1 MQKLIKIIQAE
12 ASHIGGGILK
22 VDSFINHQ
30 ILPELTY
37 EMGTAFVEKFRAR
50 GIVNITRVLTA
61 EVSGIASAL
70 ATAQVLKVPLVFARK
85 RKPVT
90 MSEACYKAETFSPTK
105 NEKVEL
111 RVSSE
116 FLSGSDRVII
126 IDDFLASAKTVLA
139 LAEIVRLSG
148 AGLLGVGCVIEKV
161 FAEGR
166 EKLAALQVPVV
177 TLAKIDLVD
186 GKIRAFQ

>member
-1 MQKLIKIIQAE
+1 MQSLIDKIRSE
-12 ASHIGGGILK
+12 ASHIGDGILK
-22 VDSFINHQ
+22 VDGFINHQ
-30 ILPELTY
+30 ILPELTT
-37 EMGTAFVEKFRAR
+37 EMGAVFAGKFRAR
-50 GIVNITRVLTA
+50 GIGNASLVLTA

-70 ATAQVLKVPLVFARK
+70 ATAQVLGIPLVFARK

-90 MSEACYKAETFSPTK
+90 MSENCYQAETFSPTK
-105 NEKVEL
+105 NELVTL

-116 FLSGSDRVII
+116 FLSGRDRVII

-148 AGLLGVGCVIEKV
+148 ACLLGVGCVIEKV
-161 FAEGR
+161 FAGGR
-166 EKLAALQVPVV
+166 EKLSALQVPVV

-186 GKIRAFQ
+186 GNIRAFR

>member
-1 MQKLIKIIQAE
+1 MQSLIDKIRSE

-30 ILPELTY
+30 ILPGLTM
-37 EMGTAFVEKFRAR
+37 EMGAAFAGKFRAR
-50 GIVNITRVLTA
+50 GIGNASRVLTA

-70 ATAQVLKVPLVFARK
+70 ATAQVLGVPLVFARK

-90 MSEACYKAETFSPTK
+90 MSANCYKAETISPTK
-105 NEKVEL
+105 NELVTL
-111 RVSSE
+111 CVSSE
-116 FLSGSDRVII
+116 FLSGRDRVII

-148 AGLLGVGCVIEKV
+148 ASLLGVGCVIEKV
-161 FAEGR
+161 FAGGR

-186 GKIRAFQ
+186 GNIRAFR